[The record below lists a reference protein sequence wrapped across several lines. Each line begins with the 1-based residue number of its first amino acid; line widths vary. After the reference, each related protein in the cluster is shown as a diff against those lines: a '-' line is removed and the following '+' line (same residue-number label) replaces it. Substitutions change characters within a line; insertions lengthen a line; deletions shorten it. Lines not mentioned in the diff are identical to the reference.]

1 MPPCALLQSTAER
14 RKGDDALLIFCLY
27 AAFLLGL
34 GVLDARRSRGALAFF
49 VNGRSSGAVHT
60 GFSVMASCI
69 GGSATIG
76 MAGLAWQ
83 VGTPAFWWLGSGAC
97 GLVLLT
103 LFLARKVRDSEA
115 YTMPEMVA
123 AWLGPGA
130 RRLVSFIIIPAWL
143 AILAAQFTA
152 MGKLTVALTGFS
164 PELALVT
171 GAAVIVGY
179 SCLGGQSS
187 VIRSDLPQCLLLLAG
202 ILAAALWLLGHNPE
216 PLLALRLE
224 AVNESFGLGR
234 FSYFLLILGGSYVV
248 CPMLFGRVLSSRDT
262 TSAMRGCWLA
272 VFGLLASAALIV
284 ALGVLCRGFVPE
296 GTGADDVL
304 ASAMALLPPWVG
316 MLLLVS
322 LLSAVLSS
330 ADSCII
336 TASTVLCNDV
346 LGRRG
351 VGLCRLVTLA
361 FGVCG
366 LLLATRGHGILDL
379 LLMANDIYVC
389 GVVVPVFFAMMMKK
403 GAVHHGFCL
412 AAIVVGG
419 AGGLVSAVSGV
430 PAFGYAGMLLAALA
444 MLCGRFL
451 PPVCRGTCSSVQ

>member
-1 MPPCALLQSTAER
+1 M
-14 RKGDDALLIFCLY
+14 LIFCLY

-49 VNGRSSGAVHT
+49 VNGRSSGTVHT
-60 GFSVMASCI
+60 GFSIMASCI

-115 YTMPEMVA
+115 YTMPEMVS
-123 AWLGPGA
+123 AWLGPRA
-130 RRLVSFIIIPAWL
+130 RSLVSFIIIPAWL

-164 PELALVT
+164 PEAALMV

-202 ILAAALWLLGHNPE
+202 MLVAALWLRGHNPE
-216 PLLALRLE
+216 PLAALPLEVVNDGFGPDRL
-224 AVNESFGLGR
+224 
-234 FSYFLLILGGSYVV
+234 SYFMLILGGSYVV
-248 CPMLFGRVLSSRDT
+248 CPMLFGRVLSAQNA

-296 GTGADDVL
+296 GTGTDDVL
-304 ASAMALLPPWVG
+304 SSAMALLPPWAG

-346 LGRRG
+346 LGRRN

-366 LLLATRGHGILDL
+366 LLLATRGHGILEL

-389 GVVVPVFFAMMMKK
+389 GVVVPVFFAMLMRR
-403 GAVHHGFCL
+403 GAVHHGFAL
-412 AAIVVGG
+412 AAIAVGG
-419 AGGLVSAVSGV
+419 AGGLASAVSGM
-430 PAFGYAGMLLAALA
+430 PAFGYAGMALAALA
-444 MLCGRFL
+444 VLCGRHL
-451 PPVCRGTCSSVQ
+451 PASMEESCSALR

>member
-1 MPPCALLQSTAER
+1 M
-14 RKGDDALLIFCLY
+14 LIFCLY
-27 AAFLLGL
+27 AACLLGL
-34 GVLDARRSRGALAFF
+34 GVLDARRSRGTLAFF
-49 VNGRSSGAVHT
+49 VNGRSSGALHT

-83 VGTPAFWWLGSGAC
+83 VGAPAFWWLGSGAC

-103 LFLARKVRDSEA
+103 LFLARKVRASEA

-123 AWLGPGA
+123 AWLGPHA
-130 RRLVSFIIIPAWL
+130 RRLVSFIIVPAWL

-152 MGKLTVALTGFS
+152 MGKLTAALTGFS
-164 PELALVT
+164 PEWALLV

-202 ILAAALWLLGHNPE
+202 LLAAALWLLGNNPE
-216 PLLALRLE
+216 PLHALRLE
-224 AVNESFGLGR
+224 VVNEDFGLSR
-234 FSYFLLILGGSYVV
+234 FSYFMLILGGSYVV
-248 CPMLFGRVLSSRDT
+248 CPMLFGRVLSARDT
-262 TSAMRGCWLA
+262 GSAVRGCWLA
-272 VFGLLASAALIV
+272 VFGLLAFAALIV

-316 MLLLVS
+316 MLLLVA

-346 LGRRG
+346 FGRRS
-351 VGLCRLVTLA
+351 VGLCRVVTLA

-366 LLLATRGHGILDL
+366 LVLATRGHGILDL

-389 GVVVPVFFAMMMKK
+389 GVVVPVFLAMMMKK
-403 GAVHHGFCL
+403 GAVHPVFAL
-412 AAIVVGG
+412 AAMAVGG
-419 AGGLVSAVSGV
+419 AGGLVSAVSGT
-430 PAFGYAGMLLAALA
+430 PEFGYAGMLLAALA
-444 MLCGRFL
+444 MFCGRAF
-451 PPVCRGTCSSVQ
+451 PSSGRRLCPTVS

>member
-1 MPPCALLQSTAER
+1 M
-14 RKGDDALLIFCLY
+14 LIFCLY

-34 GVLDARRSRGALAFF
+34 GALDARRSRGALAFF
-49 VNGRSSGAVHT
+49 VNGRSSGALHT
-60 GFSVMASCI
+60 GFSIMASCI
-69 GGSATIG
+69 GGSATMG

-83 VGTPAFWWLGSGAC
+83 VGAPAFWWLGSGAC

-103 LFLARKVRDSEA
+103 LFLARKVRASEA

-152 MGKLTVALTGFS
+152 MGKLTAALTGFS
-164 PELALVT
+164 PEGALLT
-171 GAAVIVGY
+171 GAVVIVAY
-179 SCLGGQSS
+179 CCLGGQSS

-202 ILAAALWLLGHNPE
+202 LLAAALWLWGHNPE
-216 PLLALRLE
+216 PLRALRLE
-224 AVNESFGLGR
+224 AVNEDFGLGR
-234 FSYFLLILGGSYVV
+234 FSYFMLILGGSYVV
-248 CPMLFGRVLSSRDT
+248 CPMLFGRVLSARDT
-262 TSAMRGCWLA
+262 KSAVRGCRLA
-272 VFGLLASAALIV
+272 VAGLLAFAALIV
-284 ALGVLCRGFVPE
+284 SLGVLCRGFVPE

-304 ASAMALLPPWVG
+304 ASAMALLPPWAG

-346 LGRRG
+346 FGRRD
-351 VGLCRLVTLA
+351 VGLCRVVTLA

-366 LLLATRGHGILDL
+366 LVLAAQGHGILDL

-389 GVVVPVFFAMMMKK
+389 GVVAPVFLAMMMKK
-403 GAVHHGFCL
+403 GAVRHDFAL
-412 AAIVVGG
+412 AAMAAGG
-419 AGGLVSAVSGV
+419 ACGLVSAVSGT

-444 MLCGRFL
+444 MLCGRAL
-451 PPVCRGTCSSVQ
+451 PPSCGRRCDVPEL